1 MSTYA
6 EEQTRD
12 CQVRFFFGSILR
24 FLMALPMA
32 GVCLG
37 LGGAMA
43 WYSLQVFHALEQR
56 LHTATARE
64 LMAHL
69 TRDQEVWLVGPACL
83 SLVLLGVGLWYA
95 GHLPQRYRCLVQA
108 FHNVPS
114 FFPPR

>member
-37 LGGAMA
+37 LGGAM
-43 WYSLQVFHALEQR
+43 
-56 LHTATARE
+56 
-64 LMAHL
+64 
-69 TRDQEVWLVGPACL
+69 
-83 SLVLLGVGLWYA
+83 
-95 GHLPQRYRCLVQA
+95 
-108 FHNVPS
+108 
-114 FFPPR
+114 